1 LGLFDVFKGKVNFD
15 HYAISLDIGTEF
27 VKTLIF
33 KVEGDKA
40 RVLGVGK
47 QRQRLADI
55 QGGVVTDIYGV
66 IKNCEA
72 ALEQAAT
79 QAKIMPEQVIIGIAG
94 ELVKGITMNVKYI
107 RPDQNAKIT
116 HQELEET
123 VKKIQKETFEK
134 ARKILAFETGHREL
148 NVKLVNAA
156 VVDVKID
163 GYHVTNPLGFQGKEL
178 DVSVFNAFA
187 PNVHLGALQ
196 TIAES
201 LDLDLLSIAAEPF
214 AVARCMGADQG
225 NDFSAIFIDIGGG
238 TTDIAVVN
246 QGGLVGTKMFALGGR
261 AFTKRIATVMGEP
274 FLEAE
279 QDKLD
284 YSSGKLSE
292 DKKEKIERAIKQ
304 DCEVWLSGVQLT
316 LEEFEGLDLL
326 PSRILLC
333 GGGSNLPDIEEVL
346 KDAKWGRNVPFA
358 KKPTVGFLKPK
369 NVSSIV
375 DDTEELKNIEDVT
388 PMALANL
395 AIDMVGEEKLM
406 DGILSRILGTLR
418 S

>member
-1 LGLFDVFKGKVNFD
+1 MNIFKGKVNFD
-15 HYAISLDIGTEF
+15 DYAIALDIGTEF

-33 KVEGDKA
+33 KVEADKA
-40 RVLGVGK
+40 KVLGVGR
-47 QRQRLADI
+47 QRERLADI

-66 IKNCEA
+66 IRNCEA

-79 QAKIMPEQVIIGIAG
+79 QARIMPEQVVIGIAG
-94 ELVKGITMNVKYI
+94 ELVKGITCDVKYV
-107 RPDQNAKIT
+107 RLDQNAKISHT
-116 HQELEET
+116 ELEEI
-123 VKKIQKETFEK
+123 VEKIQKQTYER
-134 ARKILAFETGHREL
+134 ARRILAFETGHKEI

-178 DVSVFNAFA
+178 EVSIFNAFA

-214 AVARCMGADQG
+214 AVARSMGSDMS

-238 TTDIAVVN
+238 TTDIAVVS

-261 AFTKRIATVMGEP
+261 AFTKRISSVLGES

-279 QDKLD
+279 TDKLD
-284 YSSGKLSE
+284 YSSGKVADTKKAKITKAINE
-292 DKKEKIERAIKQ
+292 DA
-304 DCEVWLSGVQLT
+304 EVWLSGVQLT
-316 LEEFEGLDLL
+316 LEEFDKVDLL

-333 GGGSNLPDIEEVL
+333 GGGSNLPDIERVL
-346 KDAKWGRNVPFA
+346 NEAKWGRDVPFA
-358 KKPTVGFLKPK
+358 KRPSVNFLKPK
-369 NVSSIV
+369 NIASVV
-375 DDTEELKNIEDVT
+375 DATEELKGVEEVT

-395 AIDMVGEEKLM
+395 AIDMVGEEKVV
-406 DGILSRILGTLR
+406 DGILSKVIGTIR